1 MIVCHCEVVN
11 DRAVVEA
18 FESGARTLA
27 GVCQSTGA
35 GRNCG
40 ACVFSLKRLLCEHE
54 RATTALLPEVE
65 FAAS

>member
-27 GVCQSTGA
+27 GVCQSDR
-35 GRNCG
+35 GR
-40 ACVFSLKRLLCEHE
+40 AELWVLRLLAEAAAV
-54 RATTALLPEVE
+54 RA
-65 FAAS
+65 